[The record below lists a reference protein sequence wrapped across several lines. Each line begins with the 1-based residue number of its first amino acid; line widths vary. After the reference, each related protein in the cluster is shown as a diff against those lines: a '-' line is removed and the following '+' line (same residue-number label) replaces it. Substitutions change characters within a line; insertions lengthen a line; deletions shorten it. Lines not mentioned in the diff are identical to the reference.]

1 MVHGHALRSIFQ
13 LWSSMLRKVILHC
26 YKYHDCEYLLDF
38 SGQLMHRR
46 AQSIDSIVIVDNG
59 NGTRS
64 LKNITNNNLLVT
76 FKSENQ
82 VSFWFNSF
90 AQNCLCPSS
99 GYW

>member
-1 MVHGHALRSIFQ
+1 
-13 LWSSMLRKVILHC
+13 MLRKVILHC

-64 LKNITNNNLLVT
+64 LKNITNNRVGDNSLNMELKT
-76 FKSENQ
+76 YFLESHKIKKISE
-82 VSFWFNSF
+82 
-90 AQNCLCPSS
+90 
-99 GYW
+99 